1 MALKLN
7 VYKTVTAV
15 ASSTPT
21 EIYTAPVGYSGIVLL
36 AQIANISS
44 TSYDVSFYHK
54 RPEISGDVI
63 TEIVKSF
70 PVSGNDT
77 ISLLGGKLVLESG
90 DSLIL
95 SSNNNSNLKLILS
108 ILETLD

>member
-7 VYKTVTAV
+7 VYRTVTAI
-15 ASSTPT
+15 ASLTPT
-21 EIYTAPVGYSGIVLL
+21 DIYTAPVGYSGIILL

-54 RPEISGDVI
+54 RPEISGDVT
-63 TEIVKSF
+63 TEIVQNF

-77 ISLLGGKLVLESG
+77 ISLISGKLVLESG
-90 DSLIL
+90 DSLVL
-95 SSNNNSNLKLILS
+95 SASNGSNLKLVLS

>member
-7 VYKTVTAV
+7 VYKTVTAI
-15 ASSTPT
+15 ASLTPT
-21 EIYTAPVGYSGIVLL
+21 EIYTAPVGYSGIILL
-36 AQIANISS
+36 AQIANISP

-54 RPEISGDVI
+54 RPEISGDVT

-77 ISLLGGKLVLESG
+77 ISLIGGKLVLESG

-95 SSNNNSNLKLILS
+95 SANDDSNLKLILS